1 MFPFVFAVKGMALTE
16 FVFQWCYFVICY
28 QCIGKITV
36 CFELE
41 TMVNKVTYMQSK
53 FIVFHMEQTNVIPIK
68 FVVIK

>member
-41 TMVNKVTYMQSK
+41 TMVNKVTYMQS
-53 FIVFHMEQTNVIPIK
+53 
-68 FVVIK
+68 